1 MALNK
6 IIVKGARE
14 NNLKNIDIEL
24 PKEKLIVF
32 TGLSGSGKSSLA
44 FNTIY
49 AEGERRYIESLSSFS
64 RQFLKSVEKPD
75 VDDIEGLSPAI
86 SIDQKTTS
94 HNPRSTVGT
103 TTEIHD
109 HLRILY
115 SAIGKPFC
123 INGHGQINSQSITE
137 IVNQIQKNSKE
148 GDKLF
153 ILSPNV
159 RDKKGKHKD
168 VFRKLS
174 RDGFIRVL
182 VNNELKNLDEEI
194 ELDQNKRY
202 NIDIVVDRIVYEDS
216 DEMRSRIFSAIET
229 SLEYSNGL
237 IKIAYPEKNF
247 DSKMYSTK
255 YNCAICGFSV
265 PSLDTNLFSFNKK
278 TGACETCTGL
288 GVSLEADIDLIV
300 PDKTISINSGAIF
313 ILKKFNWFIKHWVTK
328 ISNSL
333 SLCKNWYEHSVRK
346 IIEWSSW

>member
-109 HLRILY
+109 
-115 SAIGKPFC
+115 
-123 INGHGQINSQSITE
+123 
-137 IVNQIQKNSKE
+137 
-148 GDKLF
+148 
-153 ILSPNV
+153 
-159 RDKKGKHKD
+159 
-168 VFRKLS
+168 
-174 RDGFIRVL
+174 
-182 VNNELKNLDEEI
+182 
-194 ELDQNKRY
+194 
-202 NIDIVVDRIVYEDS
+202 
-216 DEMRSRIFSAIET
+216 RSRIFSAIET

-300 PDKTISINSGAIF
+300 PDKTISINSGAI
-313 ILKKFNWFIKHWVTK
+313 L
-328 ISNSL
+328 
-333 SLCKNWYEHSVRK
+333 Y
-346 IIEWSSW
+346 